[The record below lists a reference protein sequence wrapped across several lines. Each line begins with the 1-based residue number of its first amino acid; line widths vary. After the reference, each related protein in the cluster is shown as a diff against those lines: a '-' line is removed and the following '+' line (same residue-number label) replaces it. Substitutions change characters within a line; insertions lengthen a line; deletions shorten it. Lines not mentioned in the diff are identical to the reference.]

1 MRRLF
6 AGAAFLLPLACA
18 DARAAGSVDCK
29 HAVVQADMNVCAD
42 RDYQKADALLN
53 ATFKDATKDAD
64 ARTLDLLRKA
74 QRAWIAFRDAECAY
88 QTAGDEGGSIQPMDY
103 SLCMTRLTKLRTQQL
118 KEGGN

>member
-18 DARAAGSVDCK
+18 DARAADSVDCK

-103 SLCMTRLTKLRTQQL
+103 SLCLTRLTKLRTQQL